1 RGRLLRHLRIESAP
15 HRDSHATGRRPSER
29 SCGNRITGRDVRS
42 TMRTTLPR
50 VGGAVTAALVAAVLL
65 VIPPATEAACIGPTL
80 QTEAETV
87 DRGGSIHVTGT
98 GWGDDCHDTGDPPA
112 GEGVLGTPV
121 SEIEIWIVQDEE
133 EHLVAIGSA
142 DQHYEFTVDLPVP
155 PSLDPG
161 PIEIDPRSK
170 VDDRTLVAITDPV
183 IVSEAPP
190 AEPSPELPVRFG
202 EEPAAQP
209 DTSAPPSGAAGS
221 T

>member
-1 RGRLLRHLRIESAP
+1 
-15 HRDSHATGRRPSER
+15 
-29 SCGNRITGRDVRS
+29 
-42 TMRTTLPR
+42 
-50 VGGAVTAALVAAVLL
+50 
-65 VIPPATEAACIGPTL
+65 
-80 QTEAETV
+80 
-87 DRGGSIHVTGT
+87 
-98 GWGDDCHDTGDPPA
+98 
-112 GEGVLGTPV
+112 
-121 SEIEIWIVQDEE
+121 EIEIWIVQDEE

-190 AEPSPELPVRFG
+190 AEPSPERPVRFG
-202 EEPAAQP
+202 EDPAAQP

-221 T
+221 TGEDSASGVSSTTIIGLVSIVAVGIALGVVISRRRRR